1 MIWVFCVRSGLLG
14 SYRDARVLHTLEAEF
29 LHKTG
34 KNNQDQ
40 EDMSAITKIK
50 HRYIGSNGMSG

>member
-1 MIWVFCVRSGLLG
+1 MIWVFYVRSSAIG
-14 SYRDARVLHTLEAEF
+14 SYHDAGILHTLEAEF

-40 EDMSAITKIK
+40 EIC
-50 HRYIGSNGMSG
+50 RQ